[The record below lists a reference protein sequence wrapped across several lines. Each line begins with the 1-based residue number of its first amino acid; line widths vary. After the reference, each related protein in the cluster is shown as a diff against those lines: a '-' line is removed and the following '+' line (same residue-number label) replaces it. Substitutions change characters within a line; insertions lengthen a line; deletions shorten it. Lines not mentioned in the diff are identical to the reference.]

1 MKKDPEISRWKMK
14 IEEKRMKKKGKKSWI
29 LYLFIELKKKNRKQK
44 HFSSK
49 ERSKESNTLKD

>member
-29 LYLFIELKKKNRKQK
+29 LYLFKELKKKNRRQK
-44 HFSSK
+44 HFSSSEK
-49 ERSKESNTLKD
+49 YRESNILKD